1 MNLVDY
7 VENMNE
13 ILKSPVLRQT
23 GKTEITSQIVEW
35 KLKELLDRFITEN
48 IFKAYV
54 YESTKAY
61 VGGME
66 IGVDQE
72 LLTALKTVFDYFA
85 TDKEKEE
92 FDLKF
97 KNL

>member
-1 MNLVDY
+1 
-7 VENMNE
+7 
-13 ILKSPVLRQT
+13 
-23 GKTEITSQIVEW
+23 
-35 KLKELLDRFITEN
+35 
-48 IFKAYV
+48 
-54 YESTKAY
+54 
-61 VGGME
+61 ME